1 MRKMVYAGDI
11 KQVLLDVE
19 RKEVDTGFAYNMKD
33 AETENYA
40 KVRI

>member
-19 RKEVDTGFAYNMKD
+19 RKEVDARFAYNIKD
-33 AETENYA
+33 AETKNYA